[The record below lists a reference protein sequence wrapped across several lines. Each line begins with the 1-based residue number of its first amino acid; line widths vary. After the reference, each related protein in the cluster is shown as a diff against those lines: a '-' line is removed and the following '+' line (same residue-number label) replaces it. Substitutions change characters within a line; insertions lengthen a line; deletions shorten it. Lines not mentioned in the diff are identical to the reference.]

1 MNGKNIW
8 TNGCFDIL
16 HAGHIELFKF
26 AKKLGSSLYVGID
39 SDDRIRLKK
48 GNDRPIN
55 KEQDRLSMLMAIKYI
70 DSVCIFSNDHELCEY
85 LKLHNIDIMVIGEEY
100 RNLNIVGSDYVKQI
114 IFFPRLLS
122 YSTTDIIQKAYRKSN
137 DGI

>member
-16 HAGHIELFKF
+16 HVGHIELFKF

-48 GNDRPIN
+48 GKNRPIN

-70 DSVCIFSNDHELCEY
+70 DSVSIFSNDHELCER
-85 LKLHNIDIMVIGEEY
+85 LMLHNIDIMVIGEEY
-100 RNLNIVGSDYVKQI
+100 RNLHIVGSDYVKEI

-122 YSTTDIIQKAYRKSN
+122 YSTTEIIKKAYSKSN